1 MLKTILVVDDSA
13 AIRQMLHLLL
23 QSAGYQVIEA
33 IDGAD
38 GVQKAMQQSV
48 DLVLSD
54 FNMPHMDGLALV
66 QALRNTAVHK
76 TTPILLLTTESTP
89 ALKQQ
94 GKSAG
99 ATGWITKPF
108 LPERLLEVVHN
119 VLN

>member
-13 AIRQMLHLLL
+13 AIRQMLHYLL
-23 QSAGYQVIEA
+23 QSAGYQVVEA
-33 IDGAD
+33 VDGED
-38 GVQKAMQQSV
+38 GVHKAMQQQI

-54 FNMPHMDGLALV
+54 FNMPRMDGLGLV
-66 QALRNTAVHK
+66 QALRNTMTYR
-76 TTPILLLTTESTP
+76 TTPILLLTTESAP

-94 GKSAG
+94 GKSVG

-119 VLN
+119 ILN